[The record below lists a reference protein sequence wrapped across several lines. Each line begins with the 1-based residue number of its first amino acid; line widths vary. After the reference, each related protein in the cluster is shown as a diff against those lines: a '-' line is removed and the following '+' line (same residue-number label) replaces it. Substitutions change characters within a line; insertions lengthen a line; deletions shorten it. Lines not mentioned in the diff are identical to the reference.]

1 MPENEAKTIL
11 LVCVG
16 FLRVAL
22 SVCVCVSVCVLTA
35 ASLGA
40 FSVEHADFLCVNK
53 TVGFLKIQGQP

>member
-22 SVCVCVSVCVLTA
+22 CVCVFTA

-53 TVGFLKIQGQP
+53 TVGFLKI